1 MARKK
6 DNVESLDDSSNYN
19 HKIMSMEEEKRN
31 RLIQV
36 AMQEFTKGYSLANTD
51 EITRNAG
58 ISKGLLF
65 HYFGSKKGLFLFL
78 TRYAIQTVRREYLK
92 VTFDSQD
99 FLTNIWK
106 VSLVARQLSFQYP
119 VLYRFLGKAAF
130 SFTEVFPE
138 GVPGDLSGGFEEMMR
153 QIYQNADRSLFR
165 SDIDVDK
172 ACNIV
177 IWTVKGYSDTLLAY
191 GSELDNYQAHY
202 DEIEQELEEYLQ
214 ILRRILYR

>member
-202 DEIEQELEEYLQ
+202 DEIEKELEEYLQ

>member
-6 DNVESLDDSSNYN
+6 DNVESLDDSSIDN

-65 HYFGSKKGLFLFL
+65 HYFGSKKGLVLFL

-202 DEIEQELEEYLQ
+202 DEIEKELEEYLQ